1 MPLMKPSILMDFNND
16 AKFHSYTCRST
27 NDTHNHCVSCWVNN
41 HHIGNKDM
49 VFMSHEKIGS

>member
-1 MPLMKPSILMDFNND
+1 MKPSILMDFNND